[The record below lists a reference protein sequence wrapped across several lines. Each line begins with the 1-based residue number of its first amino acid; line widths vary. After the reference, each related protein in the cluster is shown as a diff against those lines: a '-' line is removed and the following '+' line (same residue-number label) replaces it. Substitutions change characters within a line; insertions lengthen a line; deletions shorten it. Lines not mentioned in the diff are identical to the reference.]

1 MYFICNKLAKDDSFM
16 QKITETALEKATGG
30 VFSQVEVGCWAGGT
44 ADRRHSLLKR
54 ALAAGEVV
62 RIHRG
67 LYVLAPRYLPQK
79 TNPFVL
85 AQRIAGPSYISL
97 ESALA
102 YHNWIPEATYAITS
116 VVLARPHDFHTPL
129 GLFSYSVVPQE
140 TLFAGVQRLETGS
153 HGESFLMAS
162 PAKAL
167 ADYVYLHKC
176 EWTSAHPLM
185 ESLRIEEA
193 SLRGLHWQQLNG
205 LAANYRSKRVRR
217 FLNGLQ
223 KDVAP

>member
-1 MYFICNKLAKDDSFM
+1 M
-16 QKITETALEKATGG
+16 QTITEIALEKAGNGIFT
-30 VFSQVEVGCWAGGT
+30 QVEASCWISGT

-54 ALAAGEVV
+54 ALATGEVV

-67 LYVLAPRYLPQK
+67 LYALAPRYLPQK

-102 YHNWIPEATYAITS
+102 YHGWIPEATYAVTS
-116 VVLARPHDFHTPL
+116 VSLARPGEFNTPY
-129 GLFSYSVVPQE
+129 GLFSYTAVPQKI
-140 TLFAGVQRLETGS
+140 LFADVMRMETGAP
-153 HGESFLMAS
+153 GESFLMAS

-167 ADYVYLHKC
+167 ADYVYIHKC
-176 EWTSAHPLM
+176 QWTSAHPLM
-185 ESLRIEEA
+185 ESLRIDEA
-193 SLRGLHWQQLNG
+193 SLRGLHREQLKR
-205 LAANYRSKRVRR
+205 LADNYRSKRVRR
-217 FLNGLQ
+217 FLDGLQ

>member
-1 MYFICNKLAKDDSFM
+1 M
-16 QKITETALEKATGG
+16 GG
-30 VFSQVEVGCWAGGT
+30 VFTQVEVSCWTGGT

-116 VVLARPHDFHTPL
+116 VVLARPCDVHTPL

-140 TLFAGVQRLETGS
+140 ILFASVQRVETGAP
-153 HGESFLMAS
+153 GGSFLMAS

-167 ADYVYLHKC
+167 ADYVYVHKC

-185 ESLRIEEA
+185 ESLRIDDA
-193 SLRGLHWQQLNG
+193 FLRGLNQEQLRR

-217 FLNGLQ
+217 FLDGLQ
-223 KDVAP
+223 KELTP